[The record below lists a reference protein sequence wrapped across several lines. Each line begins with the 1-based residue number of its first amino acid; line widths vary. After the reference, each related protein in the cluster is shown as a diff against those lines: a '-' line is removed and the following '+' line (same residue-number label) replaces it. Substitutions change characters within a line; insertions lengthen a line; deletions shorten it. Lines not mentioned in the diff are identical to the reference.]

1 MLRKA
6 ASSLSPRVRS
16 MRRAFNSWSAVW
28 IQLRSLRRGAMA
40 LTQSG
45 LRAGFS
51 SWFEFALLAE
61 EKSRI
66 MASVMAALQQRG
78 VRSALNTWSAF
89 AAEHAEAR
97 RQLRSAASAFRGD
110 GVHKAFNTWR
120 DLSAT
125 LTRIGRVII
134 QFSPEGRSFAVRSSS
149 GQPSLRH

>member
-1 MLRKA
+1 MDPA
-6 ASSLSPRVRS
+6 ALAPPWRD
-16 MRRAFNSWSAVW
+16 
-28 IQLRSLRRGAMA
+28 GA
-40 LTQSG
+40 QSG

-97 RQLRSAASAFRGD
+97 RQLQSAASAFRGD
-110 GVHKAFNTWR
+110 GVHKAFNTWHE
-120 DLSAT
+120 LSAT
-125 LTRIGRVII
+125 LALMSQALNVSQAPPDCLPANTGVT
-134 QFSPEGRSFAVRSSS
+134 
-149 GQPSLRH
+149 LRRRWHDSAKPKSA

>member
-1 MLRKA
+1 
-6 ASSLSPRVRS
+6 
-16 MRRAFNSWSAVW
+16 VW

-61 EKSRI
+61 EKT
-66 MASVMAALQQRG
+66 AVMSSAVVALQQRG

-97 RQLRSAASAFRGD
+97 RQLQSAASAFRGD
-110 GVHKAFNTWR
+110 GVHKAFNTWHE
-120 DLSAT
+120 LSAT
-125 LTRIGRVII
+125 LTLMSQALNAFTSGSLKHCLQRWHSLARK
-134 QFSPEGRSFAVRSSS
+134 SAVHWR
-149 GQPSLRH
+149 

>member
-1 MLRKA
+1 MLQNRSHLA
-6 ASSLSPRVRS
+6 VRS

-89 AAEHAEAR
+89 AQRSTR
-97 RQLRSAASAFRGD
+97 RLGASCSPLHRRSVAMASIRRSTRGTSS
-110 GVHKAFNTWR
+110 AR
-120 DLSAT
+120 DLHGCIVRCMCSTIAT
-125 LTRIGRVII
+125 
-134 QFSPEGRSFAVRSSS
+134 
-149 GQPSLRH
+149 